1 MKGRLEFCAKMD
13 SEVKCSFHEKECG
26 DLLKMSVMGIEGRNW
41 WHRYHEFITSGAMN
55 MLVNLL
61 WL

>member
-1 MKGRLEFCAKMD
+1 MKSCLEFCAKMD
-13 SEVKCSFHEKECG
+13 SAVKFSFHEKECC
-26 DLLKMSVMGIEGRNW
+26 DLLKMPIMGIEGRKW

-55 MLVNLL
+55 VLVNLL